1 MYWHLANSIVILITF
16 IFVMFLLF
24 RNRKLVRQNLELAS
38 ILQSTKAEL
47 DDVRNEMMTVNVQ
60 QQQSV
65 VALKQQQ
72 QEVLQHLEQVVSSL
86 STLAEQS
93 NAFRQDYE
101 QVKHQVQLLKSESS
115 EQKLYGRAKKM
126 IEMGA
131 EIEELMLECDVPRA
145 EAELLLSLY
154 KTN

>member
-1 MYWHLANSIVILITF
+1 MYWHLTNSVVILVTLIFVVFLWLRDNRLARENQELTNKLQNANSEV
-16 IFVMFLLF
+16 
-24 RNRKLVRQNLELAS
+24 NEL
-38 ILQSTKAEL
+38 
-47 DDVRNEMMTVNVQ
+47 RNEMMTANVH

-72 QEVLQHLEQVVSSL
+72 QELLQHLEQAIGSL
-86 STLAEQS
+86 SALAEQS
-93 NAFRQDYE
+93 KEFRQDYE
-101 QVKHQVQLLKSESS
+101 QVKHQVQLLKSQSS

-131 EIEELMLECDVPRA
+131 ELEELMLECDVPRA

-154 KTN
+154 KNT

>member
-1 MYWHLANSIVILITF
+1 MYWHLTNSVVILITL
-16 IFVMFLLF
+16 IFVVFLII
-24 RNRKLVRQNLELAS
+24 RNSKLMRLNHGLAS
-38 ILQSTKAEL
+38 KLQKTNTDL
-47 DDVRNEMMTVNVQ
+47 DEVRNEMMTASVQ
-60 QQQSV
+60 HQQSIV
-65 VALKQQQ
+65 TLKQQQ
-72 QEVLQHLEQVVSSL
+72 QEVLQHLEQVVGSL

-93 NAFRQDYE
+93 NEFRQDYE

-154 KTN
+154 KNN

>member
-1 MYWHLANSIVILITF
+1 MYWHLTNSVVILVTF
-16 IFVMFLLF
+16 IFVVFLML
-24 RNRKLVRQNLELAS
+24 RNNKLVRANQELDS
-38 ILQSTKAEL
+38 KLQSSNDEL
-47 DDVRNEMMTVNVQ
+47 TELRNEMMTANVH

-72 QEVLQHLEQVVSSL
+72 QELLQHLEQVIGSL
-86 STLAEQS
+86 SALAEQS
-93 NAFRQDYE
+93 KEFRQDYE
-101 QVKHQVQLLKSESS
+101 QVKHQVQLLKSQSS

-131 EIEELMLECDVPRA
+131 ELEELMLECDVPRA

-154 KTN
+154 KNT